1 MKTFEI
7 KWMPG
12 GISWNYGLRT
22 DIVQANSMEEALKM
36 IEAQAKVLGAS
47 YVNWSGKR
55 EIN

>member
-36 IEAQAKVLGAS
+36 IEDMAKCYGAT
-47 YVNWSGKR
+47 GI
-55 EIN
+55 E